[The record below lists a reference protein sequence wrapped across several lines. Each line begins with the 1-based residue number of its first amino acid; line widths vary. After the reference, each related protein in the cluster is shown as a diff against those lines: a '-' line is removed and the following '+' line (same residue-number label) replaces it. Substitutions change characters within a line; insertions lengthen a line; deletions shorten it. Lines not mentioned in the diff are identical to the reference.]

1 MMKRES
7 KIDFGML
14 NTGDASEDEDDFIAR
29 KKKQA
34 ASFVKFNKQAVTLQS

>member
-1 MMKRES
+1 MKRES

-14 NTGDASEDEDDFIAR
+14 TSCDASDDEDDIIAR

>member
-1 MMKRES
+1 MKRES
-7 KIDFGML
+7 KIVDFGML
-14 NTGDASEDEDDFIAR
+14 TSGDASDDEDDIIAR